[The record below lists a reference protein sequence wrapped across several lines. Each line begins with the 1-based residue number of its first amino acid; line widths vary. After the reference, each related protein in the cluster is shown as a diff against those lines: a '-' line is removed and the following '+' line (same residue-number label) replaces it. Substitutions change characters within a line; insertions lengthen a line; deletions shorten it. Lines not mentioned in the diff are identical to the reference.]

1 VIAPFWATGSVI
13 GIGALNGAFAGA
25 AGADAAVLFIGVG
38 ACAGAFVFGTFQTR
52 QTNFLPSLLHTYLVP
67 GVSIKAPTFLQ
78 ELPILGAAAASATG
92 KAKVEAS
99 RTKQTVS
106 ENLRIGS
113 TFRVIGHFNFAISL
127 SSSFAMWV
135 LPKRVG

>member
-25 AGADAAVLFIGVG
+25 AGADAAVLFIGAG
-38 ACAGAFVFGTFQTR
+38 ACAGVCAVGTFQTR

-67 GVSIKAPTFLQ
+67 GVSKKAPTFLQ
-78 ELPILGAAAASATG
+78 VLPILGAAAAATG
-92 KAKVEAS
+92 KAKVELS

-106 ENLRIGS
+106 ESLRIGS
-113 TFRVIGHFNFAISL
+113 TFRVIGHFSFAISL
-127 SSSFAMWV
+127 SSSFAIR
-135 LPKRVG
+135 LQ